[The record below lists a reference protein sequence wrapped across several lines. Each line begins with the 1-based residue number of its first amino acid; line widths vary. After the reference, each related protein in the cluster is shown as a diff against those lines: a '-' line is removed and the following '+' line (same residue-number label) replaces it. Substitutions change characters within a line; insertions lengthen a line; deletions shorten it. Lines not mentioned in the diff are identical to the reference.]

1 MERTKIDGERAH
13 KISSVLLPG
22 TPRGLAAGAPSRC
35 ETRAPSPA
43 RSHGAFAI
51 RFGGRVYAYI
61 NRCAHIPTQLDWM
74 EGEFF
79 EASKLYLICSTH
91 GAVYEPE
98 SGRCAG
104 GPCRG
109 RGLQPLAVSERD
121 GHIYLHE

>member
-1 MERTKIDGERAH
+1 MAERERLICLSDQLDEGGRGVRFTVGPDAET
-13 KISSVLLPG
+13 LP
-22 TPRGLAAGAPSRC
+22 
-35 ETRAPSPA
+35 
-43 RSHGAFAI
+43 AFAI